1 MSSLSIYHEEEQDG
15 GLDFEEK
22 LHYVIVKLFI
32 QYIYHRFFLS
42 GLDFKEIPYISHNP
56 LFYQ

>member
-1 MSSLSIYHEEEQDG
+1 MSGLSIYQEEQDD

-22 LHYVIVKLFI
+22 LHYVIVKLFV
-32 QYIYHRFFLS
+32 QYIYQVFLS

>member
-1 MSSLSIYHEEEQDG
+1 MGSLSIYQEEQDD

-22 LHYVIVKLFI
+22 LHYVIVKLFV
-32 QYIYHRFFLS
+32 QYISQIFLS